1 MNSSDEL
8 NPKICE
14 LAVDGPPCIYGNGR
28 QLFICCTHR
37 LNAAKRKF
45 LKTIPAIADEYEDYV
60 CPLYEEKRN
69 EKC

>member
-1 MNSSDEL
+1 MNSSAEL

-14 LAVDGPPCIYGNGR
+14 LSVDGLPCIYGDGQ

-45 LKTIPAIADEYEDYV
+45 LKSFFVAADEYENYT
-60 CPLYEEKRN
+60 CPLYEKVGDVDA
-69 EKC
+69 